1 MATSKRWK
9 HLKAE
14 VETLRK
20 QFLPDPFDPL
30 GVYAEQT
37 RVQAHA
43 RAFLVLSHAEMESYI
58 EEWAKDIV
66 RSSETLWLNSRRIA
80 QPLHFVMA
88 TLAQRIGIPPTLVG
102 PSVKDSPQRL
112 DEEMDKLFPRYYKRV
127 KDNNGIKE
135 GNILALLGPLGVP
148 ITAFGSTTLLPN
160 LDSFGKLRG
169 THAHYSVKAVAT
181 PLDPE
186 TEYKRARDLVNEL
199 TDLDQ
204 WLLQA
209 KRRIR

>member
-9 HLKAE
+9 HLKVE
-14 VETLRK
+14 IETLRT
-20 QFLPDPFDPL
+20 QFLPSSFDPL
-30 GVYAEQT
+30 GVYEDPT
-37 RVQAHA
+37 RVQAHS
-43 RAFLVLSHAEMESYI
+43 RAFVVLSHAEIESYV

-66 RSSETLWLNSRRIA
+66 RSSEIIWHASSRIA
-80 QPLHFVMA
+80 QPLQFLLA
-88 TLAQRIGIPPTLVG
+88 TLGQRIQVPPTLIG
-102 PSVKDSPQRL
+102 PNVKDSPQRL
-112 DEEMDKLFPRYYKRV
+112 AEEMVKLFQKYYKRI

-135 GNILALLGPLGVP
+135 GNILTLFGPLGVP
-148 ITAFGSTTLLPN
+148 TTAFSSTLLPN

-169 THAHYSVKAVAT
+169 THAHYSSRVVLT

-186 TEYKRARDLVNEL
+186 TEYKRAVDLVNEL

-204 WLLQA
+204 WLMQT

>member
-1 MATSKRWK
+1 
-9 HLKAE
+9 
-14 VETLRK
+14 
-20 QFLPDPFDPL
+20 
-30 GVYAEQT
+30 
-37 RVQAHA
+37 
-43 RAFLVLSHAEMESYI
+43 MESYI

-66 RSSETLWLNSRRIA
+66 RSSETLWLASRRIS
-80 QPLHFVMA
+80 QPLHFVLA
-88 TLAQRIGIPPTLVG
+88 TLAQRIDIPPTLVG
-102 PSVKDSPQRL
+102 PNVKDSPQRL
-112 DEEMDKLFPRYYKRV
+112 DEEMAKLFPRYYKRI

-148 ITAFGSTTLLPN
+148 ATTFGSTLLPN

-199 TDLDQ
+199 ADLDQ
-204 WLLQA
+204 WLVQT